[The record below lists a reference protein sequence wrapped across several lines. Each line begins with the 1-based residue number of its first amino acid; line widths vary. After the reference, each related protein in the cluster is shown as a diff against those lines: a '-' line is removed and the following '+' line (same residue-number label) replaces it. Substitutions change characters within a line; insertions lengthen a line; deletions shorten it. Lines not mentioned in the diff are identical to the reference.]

1 MVDLPLSRYPLKWS
15 SGESERTAVYALL
28 DVNGGDV
35 ADLHEHF
42 TVVKRAVVIGT
53 TVAAAASMSVS
64 GTEVTVPAGAN
75 RDGAFM
81 LVFGVA
87 AAV

>member
-1 MVDLPLSRYPLKWS
+1 MVDLPLNRYPLKWM

-35 ADLHEHF
+35 CGVHEQF
-42 TVVKRAVVIGT
+42 SVVKRAVVIGT

-64 GTEVTVPAGAN
+64 GTEVTIPAGAN
-75 RDGAFM
+75 RDAAFM
-81 LVFGVA
+81 MVYGA
-87 AAV
+87 AAA